1 MFEKN
6 GIPLYIQLKNELLNN
21 IRKNYHTNDVIPS
34 EPIIEKNYE
43 VSRITV
49 RRAIDELVKE
59 GILEKKQGLGTFIK
73 EKKILYQSKHIGS
86 LSQRLLKQQHIL
98 ETKSIQYEIVTN
110 TKENEFLNCRELL
123 CIKRF
128 RVLDNIPF
136 AIMKNYINIEKVKG
150 IEEKFNIESLYKFYK
165 QEYDIVFYNAEETI
179 EAVLSNKD
187 QSSLLCIKENSALL
201 SLKRLSFDENND
213 PIEYSN
219 IKIKADMYKHQILLH
234 AKKS

>member
-1 MFEKN
+1 MFDKN

-21 IRKNYHTNDVIPS
+21 IRKNYRTNDIIPS
-34 EPIIEKNYE
+34 EPAIEKQYQ

-73 EKKILYQSKHIGS
+73 EKKILYKAQYIGS
-86 LSQRLLKQQHIL
+86 LSQRLLKNTHIL
-98 ETKSIQYEIVTN
+98 ETKSIDYEIVSN
-110 TKENEFLNCRELL
+110 QKENEFLKCDKLL

-136 AIMKNYINIEKVKG
+136 AFMKNYIDINKVNNIQKN
-150 IEEKFNIESLYKFYK
+150 FNIESLYKFYK
-165 QEYDIVFYNAEETI
+165 DEYNIIFYNAEETI
-179 EAVLSNKD
+179 EAVLSNKL
-187 QSSLLCIKENSALL
+187 QSETLSIKENSALL
-201 SLKRLSFDENND
+201 SLKRLSFDQNNY

-219 IKIKADMYKHQILLH
+219 IKIKADMYKHQILLDI
-234 AKKS
+234 KKE